1 MEPQRP
7 RAGSP
12 KRAPEL
18 GDGGPLLHRAS
29 RGADCMAVGYT
40 CILHGAGRCCNQG
53 PGGPMLGRDEKQ
65 PLGLH
70 SSHIPAPRAPAPSSP
85 ADTTASP
92 AGAWCCQ
99 GLIRSCGCRGV
110 GHLFGFG
117 PGLDALSRLAP
128 LPQVTATV
136 CPVAVPGRAGAE
148 GWGLGGPRSARRGGG
163 VRGDGGHQPCLH
175 PSPRWCC
182 PSHRAGMEGALG
194 AARVAQLALQCEH
207 GVGGERG
214 GPQWAQPLL
223 STAGLRARSRGGFCR
238 CSAPPSLLSVYRVQM
253 KQMARMFGPCEPR

>member
-1 MEPQRP
+1 
-7 RAGSP
+7 
-12 KRAPEL
+12 
-18 GDGGPLLHRAS
+18 
-29 RGADCMAVGYT
+29 
-40 CILHGAGRCCNQG
+40 
-53 PGGPMLGRDEKQ
+53 MLGRDEKQ

-117 PGLDALSRLAP
+117 PGSDALSRLAP

-148 GWGLGGPRSARRGGG
+148 GWGLGGPHSARRGGG
-163 VRGDGGHQPCLH
+163 VRGAWGAPALPASLSQVVLPLSSCRDGRCFGSSQ
-175 PSPRWCC
+175 S
-182 PSHRAGMEGALG
+182 G
-194 AARVAQLALQCEH
+194 
-207 GVGGERG
+207 
-214 GPQWAQPLL
+214 
-223 STAGLRARSRGGFCR
+223 TAGTA
-238 CSAPPSLLSVYRVQM
+238 A
-253 KQMARMFGPCEPR
+253 